1 MEKKTLGAFLAV
13 LRKSKGYTQKQLA
26 EQLGVS
32 DKTVSHWE
40 RDESA
45 PDISVLPVLA
55 DIFCVTV
62 DELLRGEKNTAG
74 EPAQNSGLSPKSET
88 QLRYLLE
95 KNFHKFKNG
104 FWAAMCIAALGLLL
118 SYVLYDRF
126 AVSVQVLSLLFL
138 FAAAAVLLFFAGNF
152 SFSLKSD
159 AFPQELLLLFRRRC
173 KRFVQLGL
181 LLLASPGSYMVCSL
195 LALVFPLSKAGV
207 CLSAAA
213 LAAGAVLV
221 LKNKRDFFV

>member
-95 KNFHKFKNG
+95 KNFHKFKN
-104 FWAAMCIAALGLLL
+104 
-118 SYVLYDRF
+118 
-126 AVSVQVLSLLFL
+126 
-138 FAAAAVLLFFAGNF
+138 
-152 SFSLKSD
+152 
-159 AFPQELLLLFRRRC
+159 
-173 KRFVQLGL
+173 
-181 LLLASPGSYMVCSL
+181 
-195 LALVFPLSKAGV
+195 
-207 CLSAAA
+207 
-213 LAAGAVLV
+213 
-221 LKNKRDFFV
+221 